1 MILGFFGKG
10 GSGKTTTSFR
20 CAESLRSCSVQVLAV
35 DADHNMDLAYNFG
48 LTEPVAC
55 LGADVTI
62 GHVKLQDKAY
72 TLSSSDEVGSRYLH
86 RVSDG
91 LLLLLAGPHTDP
103 IFQGDLCSHG
113 LLKPIIHYL
122 SRLQL
127 QERENVVVDATAG
140 MDSIGAGLPSCIDVG
155 VVCVE
160 PTVHSIK
167 VGHQLLEGLSRL
179 NVPTIV
185 VANKLQ
191 TEQQA
196 RDVLVNF
203 PNNVVISI
211 PFSPVLLDP
220 HSLLSEADQVP
231 YRSIFEEAVKEWR
244 KVNVV

>member
-20 CAESLRSCSVQVLAV
+20 CAESLRSCSTHVLVV

-48 LTEPVAC
+48 LSESVAC
-55 LGADVTI
+55 LGADVTT
-62 GHVKLQDKAY
+62 GLMKLQDKPY
-72 TLSSSDEVGSRYLH
+72 TLSSPDEMSSRYLH

-91 LLLLLAGPHTDP
+91 LSLLGTGLHTDT

-113 LLKPIIHYL
+113 LLKPIIYYL

-127 QERENVVVDATAG
+127 KDGENVVVDATAG
-140 MDSIGAGLPSCIDVG
+140 MDSIGAGLPSCIHAG
-155 VVCVE
+155 VVCIE

-179 NVPTIV
+179 SIPTIV

-191 TEQQA
+191 TEQQKSDILA
-196 RDVLVNF
+196 SF
-203 PNNVVISI
+203 PDKRVIFV
-211 PFSPVLLDP
+211 PFSPSLLDP
-220 HSLLSEADQVP
+220 RSHLSEADQLL
-231 YRSIFEEAVKEWR
+231 YRSIFDVALEEWQVASAE
-244 KVNVV
+244 

>member
-20 CAESLRSCSVQVLAV
+20 CAESLKSCSTHVLAV

-48 LTEPVAC
+48 LTDSVAC
-55 LGADVTI
+55 LGADATTGLVQ
-62 GHVKLQDKAY
+62 LQDITY
-72 TLSSSDEVGSRYLH
+72 TLSSQDEVGTRYLH

-91 LLLLLAGPHTDP
+91 LSLLVAGPHTDP

-113 LLKPIIHYL
+113 LLKPIISYL

-127 QERENVVVDATAG
+127 KEGENVVVDATAG
-140 MDSIGAGLPSCIDVG
+140 MDSIGAGLPSCLDAG

-167 VGHQLLEGLSRL
+167 VAHQLLEGLSRL
-179 NVPTIV
+179 NIPTVV

-191 TEQQA
+191 TEQQKNDMRA
-196 RDVLVNF
+196 SF
-203 PNNVVISI
+203 SGKQIISL
-211 PFSPVLLDP
+211 PFSPLLLDP
-220 HSLLSEADQVP
+220 RSRLSETDRVL
-231 YRSIFEEAVKEWR
+231 YRSVFDAAVKEQE
-244 KVNVV
+244 KMSAH

>member
-20 CAESLRSCSVQVLAV
+20 CAESLKSCSTHVLAV

-48 LTEPVAC
+48 LTDSVAC
-55 LGADVTI
+55 LGADATI
-62 GHVKLQDKAY
+62 GLVKLQDKTY
-72 TLSSSDEVGSRYLH
+72 TLSSLDEIDSRYLH

-91 LLLLLAGPHTDP
+91 LSLLLAGPHTDP
-103 IFQGDLCSHG
+103 IFKGDLCSHG

-122 SRLQL
+122 ARLHL
-127 QERENVVVDATAG
+127 KEGENVVVDATAG
-140 MDSIGAGLPSCIDVG
+140 MDSIGAGLPSCLDAG

-167 VGHQLLEGLSRL
+167 VAHQLLEGLSRL
-179 NVPTIV
+179 NVPTVV

-196 RDVLVNF
+196 NDTLASF
-203 PNNVVISI
+203 PGKQIISI
-211 PFSPVLLDP
+211 PFSPSLLDP
-220 HSLLSEADQVP
+220 RSRLSETDRVL
-231 YRSIFEEAVKEWR
+231 YRSVFDAAVKEQE
-244 KVNVV
+244 KMSAH